1 MKAKMQFG
9 DHHCT
14 KIIAEYKAFSDYLNQ
29 RQPSRLLIYIWMAL
43 IVTSPSSS
51 LVPVGWY
58 KRNCMQRNGDK

>member
-14 KIIAEYKAFSDYLNQ
+14 KAVAEYEAFSDHLHQ
-29 RQPSRLLIYIWMAL
+29 RQPFRHLIYIWMAL

-51 LVPVGWY
+51 VIPVG
-58 KRNCMQRNGDK
+58 